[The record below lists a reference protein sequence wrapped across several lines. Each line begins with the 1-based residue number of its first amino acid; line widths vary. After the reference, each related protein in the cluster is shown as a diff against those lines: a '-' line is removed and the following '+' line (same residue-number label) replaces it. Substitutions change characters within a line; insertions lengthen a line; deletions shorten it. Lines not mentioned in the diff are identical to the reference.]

1 MGTIQPTRSFMVP
14 GLSLG
19 IFRILFG
26 LMYLDMALQKA
37 PWVVTD
43 GHRFGWLYGWIEK
56 EIAHPTF
63 GFYTAFLKNVFLPN
77 FTFFGYMGFFTE
89 IALAISFVLGLF
101 TVLGGAGGTLWMVNI
116 AMGGYSVPGEWAWLW
131 MLLIVPQI
139 VFAHSRAGRVLGVDQ
154 ILHRRLVAGVEE
166 KRGGLAQLVLRFA

>member
-1 MGTIQPTRSFMVP
+1 MVP

-37 PWVVTD
+37 PWIVTD

-63 GFYTAFLKNVFLPN
+63 GFYAAFLKNVFLPN
-77 FTFFGYMGFFTE
+77 FTFFGYMGFFAE
-89 IALAISFVLGLF
+89 LALGVSFVLGLF
-101 TVLGGAGGTLWMVNI
+101 TVLGGAGGALWMLNI
-116 AMGGYSVPGEWAWLW
+116 AMGSYSVPGEWAWLW
-131 MLLIVPQI
+131 MLLIAPQI
-139 VFAHSRAGRVLGVDQ
+139 VFAHGRAGRVLGVDQ
-154 ILHRRLVAGVEE
+154 ILHRRLAGDTTAG
-166 KRGGLAQLVLRFA
+166 RGRLGQLIVRFA